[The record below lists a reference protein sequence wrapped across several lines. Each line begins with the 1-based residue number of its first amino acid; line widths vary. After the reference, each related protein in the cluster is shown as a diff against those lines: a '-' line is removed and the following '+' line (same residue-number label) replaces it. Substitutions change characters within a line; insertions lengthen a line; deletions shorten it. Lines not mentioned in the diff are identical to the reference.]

1 VLVPTTLNVPILV
14 LIFIAENHHT
24 ICMLIQMEAAAID
37 RMCLSFCSIASPD
50 PLFLLQSP
58 PLLILA
64 LSRSVMAFSKGDS
77 AAAQAHSCWWRGC
90 RSTWDACESG
100 AAVHRCAVV
109 ARGTKDIAISH
120 LPSYPELSEGI

>member
-1 VLVPTTLNVPILV
+1 MCLFPKTLNAPILV

-37 RMCLSFCSIASPD
+37 RMCFCGVTSLD

-64 LSRSVMAFSKGDS
+64 LSRSVMAFSKGDR
-77 AAAQAHSCWWRGC
+77 AAAQAHSCCWRGC
-90 RSTWDACESG
+90 RPTWDACESG

-120 LPSYPELSEGI
+120 LPSYPDLSEGI

>member
-1 VLVPTTLNVPILV
+1 VFVPTTLNAPILV

-37 RMCLSFCSIASPD
+37 RMCFYSVTFPD

-64 LSRSVMAFSKGDS
+64 LPRSVMPFSKGGS
-77 AAAQAHSCWWRGC
+77 ATAQAHSCWWRGC

>member
-1 VLVPTTLNVPILV
+1 MCLFPKTLNAPILV

-37 RMCLSFCSIASPD
+37 RMCFCGVTSHD

-64 LSRSVMAFSKGDS
+64 LSRSVMAFSKGDR
-77 AAAQAHSCWWRGC
+77 AAAQAHSCCWRGC
-90 RSTWDACESG
+90 RPTWDACESG
-100 AAVHRCAVV
+100 AAVHLCAVV
-109 ARGTKDIAISH
+109 ARGAKDIAISH

>member
-1 VLVPTTLNVPILV
+1 VFVPTTLNAPILV

-24 ICMLIQMEAAAID
+24 ICMLIETEAAAID
-37 RMCLSFCSIASPD
+37 RMCFCSVTFPD

-77 AAAQAHSCWWRGC
+77 AAAQAYNCWW
-90 RSTWDACESG
+90 
-100 AAVHRCAVV
+100 
-109 ARGTKDIAISH
+109 
-120 LPSYPELSEGI
+120 